1 MQFRPKITNVEKT
14 FGKNELIVSRTD
26 SKGLLVYCNRLF
38 LNISGYSET
47 ELLGKPHSVIRHPDM
62 PKAVF
67 KLLWEYIQQGNEI
80 FTYVKNLCKDRSYYW
95 VLAHVTATFN
105 DKNEII
111 GYHSNRR
118 SPNKSSIEKISA
130 IYADLLEMENSAQSS
145 TEVLKKSYSTLL
157 NITSK
162 KGEDYNEF
170 ILKI

>member
-1 MQFRPKITNVEKT
+1 M
-14 FGKNELIVSRTD
+14 IVSRTD

-38 LNISGYSET
+38 LNISGYSEK
-47 ELLGKPHSVIRHPDM
+47 ELLGKPHSMIRHPDM

-80 FTYVKNLCKDRSYYW
+80 FAYVKNLCKDGAYYW
-95 VLAHVTATFN
+95 VLAHVTPTFN

-118 SPNKSSIEKISA
+118 SPNKASVEKIAS
-130 IYADLLEMENSAQSS
+130 IYAELLAIENNSTSSA
-145 TEVLKKSYSTLL
+145 EGLKKSYSSLL
-157 NITSK
+157 NVTSN